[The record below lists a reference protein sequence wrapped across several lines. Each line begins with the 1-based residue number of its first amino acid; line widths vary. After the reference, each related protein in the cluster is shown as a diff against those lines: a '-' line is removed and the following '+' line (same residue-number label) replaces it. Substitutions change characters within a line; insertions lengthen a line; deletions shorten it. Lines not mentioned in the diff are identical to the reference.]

1 MKCPKVV
8 IDLFGRNLS
17 MKVMEIEQYVDELR
31 LPLNPTQL
39 ERLKR
44 MNRSIKARCQR
55 IKQAWREHNPNV
67 DRTDADIIKLLGGV
81 VDENEAEVIETLE
94 ASNVILQRHKNAT
107 NPRYER
113 IQGNEDPGG
122 ERPSIKEA

>member
-1 MKCPKVV
+1 
-8 IDLFGRNLS
+8 

-81 VDENEAEVIETLE
+81 VDDNEAEVIENSGGIKRNPTE
-94 ASNVILQRHKNAT
+94 AQKRNKPEI
-107 NPRYER
+107 
-113 IQGNEDPGG
+113 
-122 ERPSIKEA
+122 